1 MTLSLH
7 PHNKRTT
14 AFVIDSWIGNCR
26 LSIFLRVKRIR
37 YIIYLVVSL
46 AILGACSTEKN
57 TSMTRRVHAFKARFN
72 TYFNGHESYK
82 EGRLLQEEGN
92 RDNFT
97 ELIPLYMTGNKAT
110 VKIGSSNFDRAV
122 EKCQKTIKTH
132 SITARP
138 EWNKS
143 RPKTAKDR
151 IWLSQK
157 EYNPFLWRAWFLMGE
172 AQFRKGEYM
181 EAAST
186 FAYIQRLYFS
196 QPDLVARARLLE
208 ARCYAE
214 MEWFYDAEDLIARAQ
229 RDSFPTK
236 LEPLKASVKAD
247 LQLRQGQYPEA
258 ILSIEQAL
266 KAERRNLPRARLYM
280 LLGQLYHKI
289 GHDPEAFRY
298 FKKVIRKNPPYE
310 LEFNARIQMTEAMS
324 KGNAKQMIRK
334 LNAMAKNPKNKE
346 YLDQVYY
353 AIGNIHL
360 SRGDTT
366 HAIWAYKDGVE
377 KSTRNGLE
385 KGVVM
390 LHLGQLYWEK
400 EKFVDAQQCY
410 SQVLGLLDKE
420 HDNYK
425 EADERSKILDEL
437 LPFASAVELQD
448 SLQMMASL
456 DSVTRMEKIKK
467 TIEELKKKEKE
478 EEKMAMET
486 ATAQQRTGTT
496 TQRTGAPTGVANRNG
511 QRTAAV
517 WYFYNPSTVTAG
529 KTEFER
535 KWGKRELADDW
546 RRSNKTVLNDFNQDE
561 ELSDSLQAIQDSI
574 AAVEDSIYQANKG
587 KKMTKEEKDS
597 VKAEEY
603 ANDPHRPEYY
613 LKDIPLTEEQMEA
626 SNAALVEGL
635 YGAAIIY
642 KDRMDNFPLAE
653 RTFLRI
659 LLNFPDFDKTD
670 EVCYNMFQLYSR
682 MGQKENAED
691 YRQKLMTEYPDNEH
705 SQLIAD
711 PNFEFK
717 GRYGKQIEDSIY
729 TLTYEAF
736 QASDYPAVIRNSQEM
751 EREYPDG
758 ANRARFMFL
767 EAMSKL
773 ELGERENFMNDLKTL
788 VEKYPQSSVSELAGL
803 YVKGLKEGRLLQ
815 GGKFEMGS
823 IWERRRGLFDEADS
837 LANDST
843 FSLEKNTDFVF
854 VIAYERNAVDVNQLL
869 YEMARYNFTSFTV
882 RNFDISEEQG
892 DGIDMMQVRTFLNYD
907 EAYIYM
913 HRLLNHAD
921 MAYKLEGLKCFI
933 ISEENLKKLM
943 RGLSFADYFS
953 FYDENFDRIGS
964 LQINSDEPSSLDEP
978 TELPEPAE
986 EEESDEEWEEEN
998 FIF

>member
-1 MTLSLH
+1 
-7 PHNKRTT
+7 
-14 AFVIDSWIGNCR
+14 
-26 LSIFLRVKRIR
+26 
-37 YIIYLVVSL
+37 
-46 AILGACSTEKN
+46 
-57 TSMTRRVHAFKARFN
+57 
-72 TYFNGHESYK
+72 
-82 EGRLLQEEGN
+82 
-92 RDNFT
+92 
-97 ELIPLYMTGNKAT
+97 
-110 VKIGSSNFDRAV
+110 
-122 EKCQKTIKTH
+122 
-132 SITARP
+132 
-138 EWNKS
+138 
-143 RPKTAKDR
+143 
-151 IWLSQK
+151 
-157 EYNPFLWRAWFLMGE
+157 
-172 AQFRKGEYM
+172 
-181 EAAST
+181 
-186 FAYIQRLYFS
+186 
-196 QPDLVARARLLE
+196 
-208 ARCYAE
+208 
-214 MEWFYDAEDLIARAQ
+214 
-229 RDSFPTK
+229 
-236 LEPLKASVKAD
+236 
-247 LQLRQGQYPEA
+247 
-258 ILSIEQAL
+258 
-266 KAERRNLPRARLYM
+266 
-280 LLGQLYHKI
+280 
-289 GHDPEAFRY
+289 
-298 FKKVIRKNPPYE
+298 
-310 LEFNARIQMTEAMS
+310 MS
-324 KGNAKQMIRK
+324 KGQCQTDDSQTEGDGKEPQEQGLSGPGLLRHRK
-334 LNAMAKNPKNKE
+334 
-346 YLDQVYY
+346 
-353 AIGNIHL
+353 HL
-360 SRGDTT
+360 SCQGDTT

-635 YGAAIIY
+635 YGSAIIY

-736 QASDYPAVIRNSQEM
+736 QASDYQTVIRNSQEM

-803 YVKGLKEGRLLQ
+803 YVCCKG
-815 GGKFEMGS
+815 
-823 IWERRRGLFDEADS
+823 
-837 LANDST
+837 
-843 FSLEKNTDFVF
+843 
-854 VIAYERNAVDVNQLL
+854 
-869 YEMARYNFTSFTV
+869 
-882 RNFDISEEQG
+882 
-892 DGIDMMQVRTFLNYD
+892 QVRDGQHLGTPSRAF
-907 EAYIYM
+907 
-913 HRLLNHAD
+913 RR
-921 MAYKLEGLKCFI
+921 
-933 ISEENLKKLM
+933 S
-943 RGLSFADYFS
+943 RFA
-953 FYDENFDRIGS
+953 G
-964 LQINSDEPSSLDEP
+964 Q
-978 TELPEPAE
+978 
-986 EEESDEEWEEEN
+986 
-998 FIF
+998 